1 MAAKKRTSGQASK
14 GRPAGDAS
22 GNDYAAWLM
31 LVPKD
36 KRQEIAR
43 FIEDHPIQEYDDLV
57 SFGCKIM
64 AALMEGRITPV
75 IAKELRAWHEL
86 NFTII
91 AAKNAVDGNP
101 QDAYT
106 DIVTAL
112 VQVKRETKQIRGDY
126 FDANELLDTREP
138 VKVGVKNGQK

>member
-1 MAAKKRTSGQASK
+1 MAKLPKTKTKARPESAGADYTS
-14 GRPAGDAS
+14 
-22 GNDYAAWLM
+22 WLM

-36 KRQEIAR
+36 KRKEIAR
-43 FIEDHPIQEYDDLV
+43 FIEKHPVTDYDDLV
-57 SFGCKIM
+57 TFSCRIM

-75 IAKELRAWHEL
+75 IAQELRAWHEL

-91 AAKNAVDGNP
+91 ATKNSAANTP

-112 VQVKRETKQIRGDY
+112 VQVKRETKSLRGDY
-126 FDANELLDTREP
+126 FDANEIIEEEP
-138 VKVGVKNGQK
+138 VKIAAGEK

>member
-1 MAAKKRTSGQASK
+1 MPRRNRAQTPRQRT
-14 GRPAGDAS
+14 PADNPGT
-22 GNDYAAWLM
+22 DYAAWLM
-31 LVPKD
+31 MVPKD
-36 KRQEIAR
+36 KRQEIAE
-43 FIEDHPIQEYDDLV
+43 FIEGHPIKEYDDLV
-57 SFGCKIM
+57 TFGCKIM

-112 VQVKRETKQIRGDY
+112 VQVKRTTQQIRGDY
-126 FDANELLDTREP
+126 FDASELVDEREP
-138 VKVGVKNGQK
+138 VKIEASDG

>member
-1 MAAKKRTSGQASK
+1 MAAKKNTSGQAAK
-14 GRPAGDAS
+14 GRPGSDAS

-43 FIEDHPIQEYDDLV
+43 FIEEHPIVEYDDLV
-57 SFGCKIM
+57 SFSCKIM
-64 AALMEGRITPV
+64 AALMEGRITPI

-91 AAKNAVDGNP
+91 AAKNSVEGNP
-101 QDAYT
+101 QNAYT

-112 VQVKRETKQIRGDY
+112 IQVKRETNQIRGDY
-126 FDANELLDTREP
+126 FDATELLTERDP
-138 VKVGVKNGQK
+138 IKVEVNDGK

>member
-1 MAAKKRTSGQASK
+1 MPRRNRAQTPRQRT
-14 GRPAGDAS
+14 PADNPGT
-22 GNDYAAWLM
+22 DYAAWLM
-31 LVPKD
+31 MVPKD
-36 KRQEIAR
+36 KRQEIAE
-43 FIEDHPIQEYDDLV
+43 FIEGHPIKEYDDLV
-57 SFGCKIM
+57 TFGCKIM

-91 AAKNAVDGNP
+91 AAKNTATGSP

-126 FDANELLDTREP
+126 FDAPDLVDTREK
-138 VKVGVKNGQK
+138 VKIEVNDG

>member
-1 MAAKKRTSGQASK
+1 M
-14 GRPAGDAS
+14 
-22 GNDYAAWLM
+22 
-31 LVPKD
+31 VPKD
-36 KRQEIAR
+36 KRQEIAE
-43 FIEDHPIQEYDDLV
+43 FIEGHPIKEYDDLV
-57 SFGCKIM
+57 TFGCKIM

-91 AAKNAVDGNP
+91 AAKNTATGSP

-126 FDANELLDTREP
+126 FDAPDLVDTREK
-138 VKVGVKNGQK
+138 VKIEVNDG

>member
-1 MAAKKRTSGQASK
+1 MSRRSRTNSNQ
-14 GRPAGDAS
+14 RPAATAS
-22 GNDYAAWLM
+22 GGGTDYASWLM

-36 KRQEIAR
+36 KRKEIAK
-43 FIEDHPIQEYDDLV
+43 FIEEHPIREYDDLV

-75 IAKELRAWHEL
+75 IAQELRAWHEL

-91 AAKNAVDGNP
+91 AAKNSVEGSP

-112 VQVKRETKQIRGDY
+112 IQVKRETKQLSGDY
-126 FDANELLDTREP
+126 FDANELLDERQP
-138 VKVGVKNGQK
+138 VAVEVKNGK